1 MIPSGSDATKTVQL
15 LAICAAGAVVV
26 AALIGSAVAALSAV
40 LVALVAW
47 RVGVKAAAG
56 AGALAVVIVVADT
69 FPPALGEIPA
79 IIGTAALM
87 AAAIVIPGSL
97 KQLSGALET
106 TLAELAARPAEP
118 RKREPTPPRG
128 APATPPPPKKAVPK
142 LVEEQV
148 DRESRTELDVIRR
161 FLRDA
166 RESLGADDMM
176 FWRYSPSDDDLHPHS
191 WATDPDVTP
200 RFLEE
205 PRTGALVRRA
215 SEERT
220 VAGNPE
226 SERAVFLAG
235 PVGNR
240 EQLHGVLAIYAAD
253 SHVLPRERAR
263 RWLGRYASHVG
274 LLLDLLEEGRTARRY
289 RAKGQR
295 FDQVVAR
302 ISKENMEFAE
312 LARAVCDNAV
322 DLATATRSALL
333 IWDPSIA
340 VGTIRAASPAHP
352 IPVGFEVAGD
362 SLLAQCAREGQRF
375 IVRDAA
381 KMGPGRPIYGA
392 KEPKRAIGSVGIA
405 PFKRG
410 DKVLGAIVVEG
421 DAPSQITAVEVELLW
436 QLSPIVAGAI
446 EATHEME
453 KLGESAYKDA
463 LTGLPNRRYFDQR
476 LSQHLAESDRYG
488 QPTSLI
494 LMDVDHF
501 KAVND
506 THGHQGGDAVL
517 KQIAVVV
524 NAGVRLPIDVCCRFG
539 GEELAIVLPNTP
551 MVGACEVAERLRRAV
566 ETQFTI
572 LGVRKVQVT
581 ASFGVATYPDSTRSS
596 DQLFAAAD
604 RALYE
609 AKAAGR
615 NCVKSYGVK
624 V

>member
-26 AALIGSAVAALSAV
+26 AALIGSAVASLSAV

-47 RVGVKAAAG
+47 RVGVKAAIG
-56 AGALAVVIVVADT
+56 MSAVAILFVVSES
-69 FPPALGEIPA
+69 FPPALADLPRL
-79 IIGTAALM
+79 IGATALM
-87 AAAIVIPGSL
+87 AAAIVMPGSL
-97 KQLSGALET
+97 RSLSGALEMA
-106 TLAELAARPAEP
+106 LVELATRPAEP
-118 RKREPTPPRG
+118 RQREPTPPRG
-128 APATPPPPKKAVPK
+128 APVAPPPPRKTAPK
-142 LVEEQV
+142 LVDEQG

-166 RESLGADDMM
+166 RESLGADDVM

-191 WATDPDVTP
+191 WATDAEVTP
-200 RFLEE
+200 GFLDD
-205 PRTGALVRRA
+205 PGTGALVRRA
-215 SEERT
+215 SVERT
-220 VAGNPE
+220 VASNPE
-226 SERAVFLAG
+226 NERSLFLAG

-253 SHVLPRERAR
+253 SHVLSRERAR
-263 RWLGRYASHVG
+263 PWLGRYASHVG
-274 LLLDLLEEGRTARRY
+274 MLLDLLEEGRTARRY

-302 ISKENMEFAE
+302 ISKENMEFVE

-340 VGTIRAASPAHP
+340 MGTIRATSPAHP
-352 IPVGFEVAGD
+352 IPVGFEVTGD
-362 SLLAQCAREGQRF
+362 SLLASCAREGQRF

-392 KEPKRAIGSVGIA
+392 KEPKREIGSVGIA

-410 DKVLGAIVVEG
+410 DKVLGAIIVEG

-436 QLSPIVAGAI
+436 QLSPIVAGAV

-501 KAVND
+501 KRVND

-517 KQIAVVV
+517 KQVATVV

-539 GEELAIVLPNTP
+539 GEELAIILPNTP
-551 MVGACEVAERLRRAV
+551 MTGACDVAERLRRAV
-566 ETQFTI
+566 ESQFTI
-572 LGVRKVQVT
+572 LGARKVQVT

-615 NCVKSYGVK
+615 NCVKSYGVT